1 MLMKYYKASHWIRP
15 VSSPK
20 EADLLVV
27 GSVLQGVPEQN
38 SPIILGSGILTDT
51 LLRIPKAKV
60 YAVRGLLTKD
70 RLGLTDEVAVGDPG
84 LLISRLLPSTQFALS
99 ADAGVEKPIG
109 IVPHWKHYS
118 SPRLDCYR
126 SDPRFKFINPR
137 CRPERVAQEICSCSA
152 IIASSLHALIFA
164 DAYGVPNVRLRFDD
178 GLRDVSDYK
187 YDDYYSAIDR
197 TGFAARSITPEEIGM
212 DLTFDTSYQKN
223 VARVQENLDKAFR
236 AFRAEQCSQQ
246 STSEDKICCLS
257 APKVSVIVP
266 VYKARGYIS
275 DLLESLLNQT
285 LREMEFIFVDDRG
298 GDGTFDIV
306 REAAK
311 NDSRI
316 VCLDNG
322 FNKGAGASRNAGLTV
337 ARGEYVAFADADD
350 LVDVDF
356 YEKLYKK
363 AKEKN
368 YLVVKGAS
376 RRLFDDGTIT
386 ESNLNAC
393 IAGGM
398 ASRKTM
404 LSLFHYEHWSAIYLR
419 DFVLSSGARY
429 AEDLRY
435 GEDNHFL
442 MLLMLNVRVSQY
454 AMLNDTAYIYRIH
467 GSSVTNSKDY
477 TVYLDQ
483 ILKNAEKKFTFLMTQ
498 EDSAEIAE
506 YLGILFDN
514 QIGNILDD
522 AQSGGCSDDEI
533 YAYLG
538 SLGNFLKQWKDS
550 GRLYAPRILAAAYD
564 ELNHRPDH
572 FYILRR
578 VYRELKQEKES
589 QAALKKSVH
598 TWQQAIEQR
607 FCKPLDVLE
616 GLLECICR
624 FRMEVYREGGSE
636 GSFTLSGAEEL
647 QTSSP
652 AWLCRGGYGVM
663 LVGRT
668 GKYTLRVAAG
678 ESCRLTL
685 RFRGLDVRDG
695 EKRIPAWVDITSLRI
710 DGREYEARAV
720 WHDKAYTVTL
730 DVSEGQLV
738 TLELRAE
745 PHLHTES
752 EAEHLLHAFYP
763 KLEYTSDARK
773 ILLGNLQSRIAAL
786 RGVSLPS
793 LQAVSDDLRTQL
805 TVLRSNHEALQQ
817 KHLTLQ
823 GAHECLKK
831 ATAESDKRLSALGK
845 TLVDQSAT
853 IAELA
858 STIEAQKSDI
868 IALSARLRESDRVLT
883 ATRRQLTTAERIQ
896 QLSIFMPRLR
906 WRYQILRLKKT
917 FSFGRRR
924 ERYKQKIKAIKP
936 LLREYKELVRGMR
949 DMSR

>member
-1 MLMKYYKASHWIRP
+1 
-15 VSSPK
+15 
-20 EADLLVV
+20 
-27 GSVLQGVPEQN
+27 
-38 SPIILGSGILTDT
+38 
-51 LLRIPKAKV
+51 
-60 YAVRGLLTKD
+60 
-70 RLGLTDEVAVGDPG
+70 
-84 LLISRLLPSTQFALS
+84 
-99 ADAGVEKPIG
+99 
-109 IVPHWKHYS
+109 
-118 SPRLDCYR
+118 
-126 SDPRFKFINPR
+126 
-137 CRPERVAQEICSCSA
+137 
-152 IIASSLHALIFA
+152 
-164 DAYGVPNVRLRFDD
+164 
-178 GLRDVSDYK
+178 
-187 YDDYYSAIDR
+187 
-197 TGFAARSITPEEIGM
+197 
-212 DLTFDTSYQKN
+212 
-223 VARVQENLDKAFR
+223 
-236 AFRAEQCSQQ
+236 
-246 STSEDKICCLS
+246 
-257 APKVSVIVP
+257 
-266 VYKARGYIS
+266 
-275 DLLESLLNQT
+275 
-285 LREMEFIFVDDRG
+285 
-298 GDGTFDIV
+298 
-306 REAAK
+306 
-311 NDSRI
+311 
-316 VCLDNG
+316 
-322 FNKGAGASRNAGLTV
+322 
-337 ARGEYVAFADADD
+337 
-350 LVDVDF
+350 
-356 YEKLYKK
+356 
-363 AKEKN
+363 
-368 YLVVKGAS
+368 
-376 RRLFDDGTIT
+376 
-386 ESNLNAC
+386 
-393 IAGGM
+393 
-398 ASRKTM
+398 
-404 LSLFHYEHWSAIYLR
+404 
-419 DFVLSSGARY
+419 
-429 AEDLRY
+429 
-435 GEDNHFL
+435 
-442 MLLMLNVRVSQY
+442 
-454 AMLNDTAYIYRIH
+454 
-467 GSSVTNSKDY
+467 
-477 TVYLDQ
+477 
-483 ILKNAEKKFTFLMTQ
+483 MTQ

-572 FYILRR
+572 FYILRK
-578 VYRELKQEKES
+578 VYRKLAYSNQQVASIRRDLTGMRDNHIPAIRRELKQEKES
-589 QAALKKSVH
+589 QAALKKTVH
-598 TWQQAIEQR
+598 TWQQGIEQR

-616 GLLECICR
+616 GLLERICR

-678 ESCRLTL
+678 ESGRLTL

-730 DVSEGQLV
+730 DVLEGQLV

-793 LQAVSDDLRTQL
+793 LQAVSDDLRTQY
-805 TVLRSNHEALQQ
+805 
-817 KHLTLQ
+817 LTLQ
-823 GAHECLKK
+823 GAHERLKK

-883 ATRRQLTTAERIQ
+883 ATRKQLTTAERIQ

>member
-1 MLMKYYKASHWIRP
+1 MVMSMLNAADSWVYGYPQQLSVVNSLAIR
-15 VSSPK
+15 
-20 EADLLVV
+20 
-27 GSVLQGVPEQN
+27 
-38 SPIILGSGILTDT
+38 
-51 LLRIPKAKV
+51 
-60 YAVRGLLTKD
+60 
-70 RLGLTDEVAVGDPG
+70 
-84 LLISRLLPSTQFALS
+84 
-99 ADAGVEKPIG
+99 
-109 IVPHWKHYS
+109 
-118 SPRLDCYR
+118 
-126 SDPRFKFINPR
+126 
-137 CRPERVAQEICSCSA
+137 
-152 IIASSLHALIFA
+152 
-164 DAYGVPNVRLRFDD
+164 
-178 GLRDVSDYK
+178 
-187 YDDYYSAIDR
+187 
-197 TGFAARSITPEEIGM
+197 
-212 DLTFDTSYQKN
+212 
-223 VARVQENLDKAFR
+223 
-236 AFRAEQCSQQ
+236 
-246 STSEDKICCLS
+246 
-257 APKVSVIVP
+257 VSVIVP
-266 VYKARGYIS
+266 VYRAKVYIGE
-275 DLLESLLNQT
+275 LLSSLQNQT
-285 LREMEFIFVDDRG
+285 LREMEFIFVDDKG

-311 NDSRI
+311 RDNRI

-350 LVDVDF
+350 LVDADF

-419 DFVLSSGARY
+419 DFVLSSGSRY

-467 GSSVTNSKDY
+467 GSSVINSKDY

-522 AQSGGCSDDEI
+522 AQSGGCSDDEV

-578 VYRELKQEKES
+578 VYRKLAYSNQQVASIWRDLKGMRDNHIPAIRRELKQEKES

-598 TWQQAIEQR
+598 TWRLGIEQR
-607 FCKPLDVLE
+607 FCQPLDVLE
-616 GLLECICR
+616 TLVERICR

-663 LVGRT
+663 LIGRT
-668 GKYTLRVAAG
+668 GEYTLRVAAA
-678 ESCRLTL
+678 ESGRLAL

-695 EKRIPAWVDITSLRI
+695 EKRIPAWVDISSLRI
-710 DGREYEARAV
+710 DGRLYEARAV

-738 TLELRAE
+738 TIELTVE

-752 EAEHLLHAFYP
+752 EAERLLHAFYP
-763 KLEYTSDARK
+763 KLEYTSDAWK
-773 ILLGNLQSRIAAL
+773 ILLGNLQSRVAAL

-793 LQAVSDDLRTQL
+793 LHTASSDLQTQLVDLR
-805 TVLRSNHEALQQ
+805 SDHEALQQ
-817 KHLTLQ
+817 KYLTLQ

-831 ATAESDKRLSALGK
+831 ATAESDKCLSAQLSDVGK
-845 TLVDQSAT
+845 TLVDQAAT
-853 IAELA
+853 IARQA
-858 STIEAQKSDI
+858 ITIEAQKSDM
-868 IALSARLRESDRVLT
+868 IALSARLRESDRALT
-883 ATRRQLTTAERIQ
+883 ATRKQLTTAERIQ
-896 QLSIFMPRLR
+896 QLSLLMPRLR
-906 WRYQILRLKKT
+906 WRYQLLRLKKT

-936 LLREYKELVRGMR
+936 LIREYKELVRGMR

>member
-1 MLMKYYKASHWIRP
+1 MEISMLNAEVSWVYGYPQQLSVVNSLAIR
-15 VSSPK
+15 
-20 EADLLVV
+20 
-27 GSVLQGVPEQN
+27 
-38 SPIILGSGILTDT
+38 
-51 LLRIPKAKV
+51 
-60 YAVRGLLTKD
+60 
-70 RLGLTDEVAVGDPG
+70 
-84 LLISRLLPSTQFALS
+84 
-99 ADAGVEKPIG
+99 
-109 IVPHWKHYS
+109 
-118 SPRLDCYR
+118 
-126 SDPRFKFINPR
+126 
-137 CRPERVAQEICSCSA
+137 
-152 IIASSLHALIFA
+152 
-164 DAYGVPNVRLRFDD
+164 
-178 GLRDVSDYK
+178 
-187 YDDYYSAIDR
+187 
-197 TGFAARSITPEEIGM
+197 
-212 DLTFDTSYQKN
+212 
-223 VARVQENLDKAFR
+223 
-236 AFRAEQCSQQ
+236 
-246 STSEDKICCLS
+246 
-257 APKVSVIVP
+257 VSVIVP
-266 VYKARGYIS
+266 VYRAKVYIGE
-275 DLLESLLNQT
+275 LLSSLQNQT
-285 LREMEFIFVDDRG
+285 LREMEFIFVDDKG

-311 NDSRI
+311 RDNRI

-350 LVDVDF
+350 LVDADF

-419 DFVLSSGARY
+419 DFVLYSGARY

-467 GSSVTNSKDY
+467 GSSVINSKDY

-572 FYILRR
+572 FYILRK
-578 VYRELKQEKES
+578 VYRKLAYSNQQVASIRRDLTGMRDNHIPAIRRELKQEKES
-589 QAALKKSVH
+589 QAALKKTVH
-598 TWQQAIEQR
+598 TWQQGIEQR

-616 GLLECICR
+616 GLLERICR

-636 GSFTLSGAEEL
+636 GSFTLSGTEEL

-668 GKYTLRVAAG
+668 GKYILRVAAG
-678 ESCRLTL
+678 ESGRLTL

-786 RGVSLPS
+786 RGVSFPS
-793 LQAVSDDLRTQL
+793 LQAVSDDLRTQY
-805 TVLRSNHEALQQ
+805 
-817 KHLTLQ
+817 LTLQ
-823 GAHECLKK
+823 GAHERLKK

-868 IALSARLRESDRVLT
+868 IALSARLRESDRVMT
-883 ATRRQLTTAERIQ
+883 ATRKQLTTAERIQ

-906 WRYQILRLKKT
+906 WLYQILRLKKT